1 MFSFCSSLPQ
11 HQTDLSALHHFF
23 ASLVLMPIL
32 TQSFPPFPAFHF
44 LLCHFHYQ
52 ITSSFPGIQ
61 TTIFLKSLF
70 QSSSSSEDPWQYI
83 LSTIKLQKPA
93 HKKSCK
99 NVLKHLVGTDFQRP
113 LILLSVFE
121 LHRQF
126 STYKTDY
133 WEFTQGQVW
142 RRWMGNNDSPYSQ
155 YKNAM
160 EGWALKQ
167 EERVFLLWDTWHSET
182 PQCQGKSKRL
192 KERKDMPRRNPLMA
206 TKHKRTTSVS
216 AKWGMF
222 GHCFTCPRA
231 LSIYCWSLPWK
242 LHLAKRS
249 FATALL
255 AWLLWY

>member
-192 KERKDMPRRNPLMA
+192 KEKNQTCLEEEIHWWPLN
-206 TKHKRTTSVS
+206 TKEPPLSQPNEGCLGTVS
-216 AKWGMF
+216 PVLVLSASSADHYLENYTWLSG
-222 GHCFTCPRA
+222 A
-231 LSIYCWSLPWK
+231 LQQPC
-242 LHLAKRS
+242 
-249 FATALL
+249 
-255 AWLLWY
+255 